1 MLPASAGSMWLSS
14 RPKRDNAPL
23 PRTVWLNPLLLG
35 PAICSL
41 PETRHWLDR
50 VVLCL
55 KTVLQGVQGINYG
68 WCFSAQDKQSY
79 CNS

>member
-41 PETRHWLDR
+41 PETRPLAGPSRPVFEDCPARSSRYQLWL
-50 VVLCL
+50 
-55 KTVLQGVQGINYG
+55 VLQCTG
-68 WCFSAQDKQSY
+68 
-79 CNS
+79 